1 MGWSRIFKGE
11 PMPDKND
18 PKYRE
23 TYERQ
28 KAAGE
33 KFADC
38 IGISWCAKHINNYA
52 NAHKKTFLVFSFGI
66 VIILFLMNIARMVR
80 VAISQDDRQP
90 PVEVVDKIIQKSRDM
105 KSQRSE

>member
-1 MGWSRIFKGE
+1 MGWNRIFKGE

-23 TYERQ
+23 AYERQ

-38 IGISWCAKHINNYA
+38 IGISWLARHISEYA
-52 NAHKKTFLVFSFGI
+52 NAHKKTFLVISFGF
-66 VIILFLMNIARMVR
+66 VIIIFLMNIARMVR
-80 VAISQDDRQP
+80 VAVSQDGHQP
-90 PVEVVDKIIQKSRDM
+90 PVEVVDKIIHKSRDM
-105 KSQRSE
+105 KSQKSE